1 MKLIALG
8 TGGYHPTERR
18 QTACF
23 LLPELGIVLDAGTGM
38 FRLRERLA
46 TTQLD
51 IYLTHAHLDHVA
63 GLTFLL
69 DVFNGKPMERVTIH
83 ATPDKLEAVDKHL
96 LDELI
101 FPVKLPYEMRP
112 LVQDVAIAGDGK
124 LRHFPLVHPGGSVG
138 FRLDWPDCSLAYVT
152 DTTTPGACASYIDA
166 IRGVDL
172 LLHECYYPDG
182 MEEMAKLTGHSCAT
196 PVAEAARGA
205 GVKRLVLVHV
215 NPLDDSDDPIGLP
228 GIRDIFARAEL
239 AVDGMEIEF

>member
-8 TGGYHPTERR
+8 TAGYHPTERR

-83 ATPDKLEAVDKHL
+83 ALADKLEAVDKHL

-215 NPLDDSDDPIGLP
+215 NPLGNDADPVNLKTAQAIFPKTTLG
-228 GIRDIFARAEL
+228 RDND
-239 AVDGMEIEF
+239 VVEF

>member
-8 TGGYHPTERR
+8 TAGYHPTERR

-83 ATPDKLEAVDKHL
+83 ALADKLEAVDKHL

-112 LVQDVAIAGDGK
+112 LVQDAEIAGGGK
-124 LRHFPLVHPGGSVG
+124 LRHFRWCIRAGRLGFGSIGLIVHWLTSPTQRRPGLVPHISTRFAASICYCMSV
-138 FRLDWPDCSLAYVT
+138 T
-152 DTTTPGACASYIDA
+152 I
-166 IRGVDL
+166 
-172 LLHECYYPDG
+172 
-182 MEEMAKLTGHSCAT
+182 LTGWRRWRS
-196 PVAEAARGA
+196 
-205 GVKRLVLVHV
+205 
-215 NPLDDSDDPIGLP
+215 
-228 GIRDIFARAEL
+228 
-239 AVDGMEIEF
+239 